1 MELEKFRVRNF
12 RNIQDSGLI
21 ELNRVTAFVGQNE
34 CGKSNLFE
42 ALYLLN
48 PFEEEAAYDINED
61 WPADDWGNQD
71 HDSIVCEATFT
82 LSDQEQIKTLLQNLM
97 SNEKETGDDNAVEE
111 NGEDSQVIPVPDSIE
126 INVSRNYKGEYSCSF
141 LAEGYGDLSVDDEEE
156 WIGDNIPKCV
166 YIKDYNL
173 FAAQTEL
180 NTLAEKYK
188 NQGWHSLTNE
198 EQTIKIVLDLAK
210 VDIDDFLQKGA
221 TAEGRTLRSFDKRK
235 ASSFLTKQFSRLWK
249 QKDVR
254 FDIDI
259 DTTTLNI
266 FVEDEGLEMPVRL
279 HRRSTGFQWYV
290 SFAWKFTHASMGQY
304 KNCILL
310 LDEPGIHL
318 HHAGHRDLLDLFD
331 ELSQTNIILYST
343 HLATMLDTAFPER
356 VRIVEVH
363 DHHSSVINGMVS
375 TQKRPM
381 MVIESTLGLSGDMSG
396 LLGNRQTLIVEGGTD
411 AVILHKLSGLLGK
424 EGNECLSDR
433 IYLFP
438 AATASK
444 TPMYAAFMV
453 GNKWDAAVLLDTDG
467 AGEDARKKINEL
479 YLDKLTGDKKFRVL
493 MIGNAAGV
501 KKTDAAIEDIFPDE
515 FYIECVN
522 SAYGIAI
529 AKGDLPQD
537 GSDQISKRVEKV
549 LKDKHS
555 RSLDKKLVMKEMMKR
570 FDEWEKVSDLPGDTA
585 NKAEKLFKSINAV
598 FN

>member
-1 MELEKFRVRNF
+1 MELTKFRVRNF

-48 PFEEEAAYDINED
+48 PFEEEATYNINED

-71 HDSIVCEATFT
+71 QDSIVCEALFT
-82 LSDQEQIKTLLQNLM
+82 ISDQEQIGTFLQNLV
-97 SNEKETGDDNAVEE
+97 NKEGDTENDNAVEE
-111 NGEDSQVIPVPDSIE
+111 NGEESLVAFVPEIIE
-126 INVSRNYKGEYSCSF
+126 VNISRNYKGEYSCSF
-141 LAEGYGDLSVDDEEE
+141 LAEGYNDLSVDDEKE
-156 WIGDNIPKCV
+156 WVKNNIPKCV

-180 NTLAEKYK
+180 NTLSEKYK
-188 NQGWHSLTNE
+188 QQGWNSLNDE

-210 VDIDDFLQKGA
+210 VDIEDFLQKGT

-249 QKDVR
+249 QKNVR

-259 DTTTLNI
+259 DATTLNI
-266 FVEDEGLEMPVRL
+266 FVEDEGLGMPVRL

-318 HHAGHRDLLDLFD
+318 HHAGHRDLLDLFE

-343 HLATMLDTAFPER
+343 HLATMLDTAYPER

-363 DHHSSVINGMVS
+363 HHHSSVINGMVS
-375 TQKRPM
+375 TQKMPM

-411 AVILHKLSGLLGK
+411 AVILHKLSGLIGK
-424 EGNECLSDR
+424 EGKECLSDR

-453 GNKWDAAVLLDTDG
+453 GNNWDAAVLLDTDR
-467 AGEDARKKINEL
+467 AGEDAKKKINEL
-479 YLDKLTGDKKFRVL
+479 YLDKLTEDKKFRVL
-493 MIGNAAGV
+493 MIGKAAGIS
-501 KKTDAAIEDIFPDE
+501 KTDAAIEDLFPDE

-522 SAYGIAI
+522 SAYGVAI
-529 AKGDLPQD
+529 TQSDLSQD
-537 GSDQISKRVEKV
+537 GSDQISKRVEAV
-549 LKDKHS
+549 LKAKHN
-555 RSLDKKLVMKEMMKR
+555 RKLDKKLVMKEMMKR
-570 FDEWEKVSDLPGDTA
+570 FDEWKKVSDLPGDTA
-585 NKAEKLFKSINAV
+585 NKAEKLFKNINAV